1 MNESVAKVDDMNDL
15 NVKSSEDRWPQLA
28 PITTPVIDLP
38 RIARAVREILISIG
52 EDPDREGLADTP
64 GRVARAYRDLTSGMG
79 EDPGDHLRT
88 IFHEGGDDL
97 VAVRGIELHSLC
109 EHHMLPFSGVAHV
122 AYLPSGGRVVGLS
135 KIARAVETFAR
146 RLQVQERLTRQ
157 LADAMVT
164 HLKPR
169 GVAVVIESEHMC
181 MKMRGVAKQGATMTT
196 VAHRGVFVNDAT
208 ARADVMAL
216 LRAPGG
222 R

>member
-1 MNESVAKVDDMNDL
+1 MNDL
-15 NVKSSEDRWPQLA
+15 NAKSSEDRWPKLA
-28 PITTPVIDLP
+28 RTTAPVVDLP
-38 RIARAVREILISIG
+38 RIARAVREILVALG

-64 GRVARAYRDLTSGMG
+64 TRVARAYRDLTSGIG
-79 EDPGDHLRT
+79 EDPGDHLKT

-97 VAVRGIELHSLC
+97 VVVRGIELYSLC

-135 KIARAVETFAR
+135 KIARAVDTFAR

-164 HLKPR
+164 HLEPR

-181 MKMRGVAKQGATMTT
+181 MKMRGVEKQGATMTT
-196 VAHRGVFVNDAT
+196 VAHRGVFADDAAT
-208 ARADVMAL
+208 RSDVMAL